1 MQRLNAHVKSEKI
14 PSYLINLDPACA
26 NVPFSANIDIRDSL
40 NYKDVMKQ
48 YSLGPNG
55 GIITALNIFSA
66 SFSEVMKIVDKRAPS
81 KKYMFIDT
89 PGQIEVFNWS
99 ASGTIVTQ
107 SFANTYPTC
116 YIYVVDTPRSANPIT
131 FMSNMLYAC
140 SLLYKSRLPLII
152 VFSKTDILN
161 HSFIIDW
168 MSDYELFEEALQAA
182 NDTYMSN
189 FTQSMGFMLE
199 EFYKNLTCVGVSSV
213 TGEGIDDLLNAM
225 KDSVEEYKSGY
236 KADLEEMIAE
246 KERKEEER
254 KLEDLA
260 RYRRDRDVVIDVNAE
275 SEEDKAF
282 KKLMSQM

>member
-1 MQRLNAHVKSEKI
+1 
-14 PSYLINLDPACA
+14 
-26 NVPFSANIDIRDSL
+26 
-40 NYKDVMKQ
+40 
-48 YSLGPNG
+48 
-55 GIITALNIFSA
+55 
-66 SFSEVMKIVDKRAPS
+66 
-81 KKYMFIDT
+81 MFIDT